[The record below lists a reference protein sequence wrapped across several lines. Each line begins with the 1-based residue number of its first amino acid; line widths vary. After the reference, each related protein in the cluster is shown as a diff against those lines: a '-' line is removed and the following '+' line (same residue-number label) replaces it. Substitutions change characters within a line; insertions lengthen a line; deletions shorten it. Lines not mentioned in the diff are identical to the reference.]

1 MARSIRPSAESTI
14 QVKITLK
21 NASPIWPN
29 PTATPTAAV
38 IQMPAAVVRSL
49 DLALFAQLEN
59 GARSDETDAGCET
72 LDYTRQITHRHSCRR
87 PPEDEKR
94 AAHRGEHM
102 RAQTRRL
109 SCLLPLNT
117 YNRAKEHRREQAN
130 DHPFKLRP
138 VGDATCQFFEKQ
150 FMR

>member
-1 MARSIRPSAESTI
+1 MAQPDGDTDGSGHPDARGGG
-14 QVKITLK
+14 Q
-21 NASPIWPN
+21 
-29 PTATPTAAV
+29 
-38 IQMPAAVVRSL
+38 SL

-59 GARSDETDAGCET
+59 GARSDETNAGCET

-109 SCLLPLNT
+109 ARFLPLNT
-117 YNRAKEHRREQAN
+117 DNRAQEHRREQAN
-130 DHPFKLRP
+130 DHPFKLRS
-138 VGDATCQFFEKQ
+138 VGCGGGA
-150 FMR
+150 